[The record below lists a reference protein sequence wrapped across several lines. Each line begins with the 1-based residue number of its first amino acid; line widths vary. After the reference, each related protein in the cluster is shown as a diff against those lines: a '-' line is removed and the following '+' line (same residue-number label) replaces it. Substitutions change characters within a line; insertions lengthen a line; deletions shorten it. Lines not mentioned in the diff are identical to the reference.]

1 MVLTADQLYWRYG
14 CAFRIVTQIAT
25 LEFKGCQGVI
35 W

>member
-1 MVLTADQLYWRYG
+1 MVMTHG
-14 CAFRIVTQIAT
+14 KINFNGSAFCIVTQIAT